1 MRGFR
6 RKLGRGRRAYT
17 SYIKNEMNPVWEG
30 ERLQLKLY
38 PGGERPL
45 RLQIQVWD
53 KDMQTPDDM
62 IAAGEVVLDDV
73 DAKVAGVQGTRTL
86 RLKGVDDD
94 DEEVEEFG
102 FSYTL
107 LAEEE
112 PKQATKRSS
121 LTGPPKGGVPKA
133 PPATPKKAAPA
144 APAKGKKK

>member
-1 MRGFR
+1 
-6 RKLGRGRRAYT
+6 
-17 SYIKNEMNPVWEG
+17 
-30 ERLQLKLY
+30 
-38 PGGERPL
+38 
-45 RLQIQVWD
+45 
-53 KDMQTPDDM
+53 M

-73 DAKVAGVQGTRTL
+73 DAKVAGVQGNRTL

-133 PPATPKKAAPA
+133 PATTPKKAAPA
-144 APAKGKKK
+144 APAAKGKRK

>member
-1 MRGFR
+1 
-6 RKLGRGRRAYT
+6 
-17 SYIKNEMNPVWEG
+17 
-30 ERLQLKLY
+30 
-38 PGGERPL
+38 
-45 RLQIQVWD
+45 
-53 KDMQTPDDM
+53 MQAPDDM

-73 DAKVAGVQGTRTL
+73 DAKVAGVQGNRTL

-121 LTGPPKGGVPKA
+121 LTGPPKGGVLKA
-133 PPATPKKAAPA
+133 PATPKKAAPA

>member
-1 MRGFR
+1 MGSSSRSARGCW
-6 RKLGRGRRAYT
+6 RAQAT
-17 SYIKNEMNPVWEG
+17 NSSAAV
-30 ERLQLKLY
+30 
-38 PGGERPL
+38 RPTL
-45 RLQIQVWD
+45 
-53 KDMQTPDDM
+53 
-62 IAAGEVVLDDV
+62 
-73 DAKVAGVQGTRTL
+73 AGVQGNRTL

>member
-1 MRGFR
+1 M
-6 RKLGRGRRAYT
+6 
-17 SYIKNEMNPVWEG
+17 EG
-30 ERLQLKLY
+30 KEHFSRFFIEK
-38 PGGERPL
+38 PTE
-45 RLQIQVWD
+45 
-53 KDMQTPDDM
+53 K
-62 IAAGEVVLDDV
+62 EV
-73 DAKVAGVQGTRTL
+73 GT
-86 RLKGVDDD
+86 